1 MNWPLNTI
9 VMQAER
15 PPAKSG
21 AERAS
26 DKRERW
32 RFRWKLAEALIETKR
47 LGEWDADDRLAIDR
61 ARDLLLQDY
70 IVAVLGDTSDS
81 KDPVPRAMTNTAD
94 ELTSHERE

>member
-32 RFRWKLAEALIETKR
+32 RFRRKLAEALIETKS
-47 LGEWDADDRLAIDR
+47 
-61 ARDLLLQDY
+61 ARCM
-70 IVAVLGDTSDS
+70 GCG
-81 KDPVPRAMTNTAD
+81 
-94 ELTSHERE
+94 